1 VAVPEP
7 LCGGL
12 FKKTSLAA
20 AVYQPS
26 LGGLITVQYTR
37 PMWRTAASNVVTVVL
52 PGNLLNQK
60 LQFLASGISAE
71 RFAS

>member
-1 VAVPEP
+1 
-7 LCGGL
+7 
-12 FKKTSLAA
+12 
-20 AVYQPS
+20 
-26 LGGLITVQYTR
+26 
-37 PMWRTAASNVVTVVL
+37 MWRTAASNVVTVVL